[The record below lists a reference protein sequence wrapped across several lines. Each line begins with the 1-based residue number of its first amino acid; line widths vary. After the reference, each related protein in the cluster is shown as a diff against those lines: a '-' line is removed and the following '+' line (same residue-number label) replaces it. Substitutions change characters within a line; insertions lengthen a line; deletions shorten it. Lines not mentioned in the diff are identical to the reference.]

1 MPETINVLFLA
12 AEADPFI
19 KVGGLGDVS
28 GALPRAIRALMPEIT
43 GETKLDLRLV
53 LPMHSAVRADPLRPL
68 AVFPLKR
75 GDSEVQVEVFES
87 VLDGMP
93 VYFISGDPIR
103 NSGSVY
109 SLKAELDAEKYLF
122 FSLAAVELPRQIGWD
137 VDVLHANDWHTA
149 LAAYVNL
156 TRRWEEGS
164 RRVASMLT
172 LHNLP
177 FMGPDISEL
186 LKLYG
191 IPLAQ
196 TDLPEWARV
205 LPLPLGL
212 WAADV
217 ITPVSPGYGEEILG
231 EEFGCGLYDF
241 LATRR
246 SSLHGILNGIDMAS
260 YNPTDDAALESPF
273 SRLTLADRAP
283 NKSALQT
290 RLGLPVHVDA
300 PLLAMVTRMDV
311 QKGVDIAIKAL
322 ASFKKRDFQLVILG
336 TGDPVLEESA
346 RALQA
351 SQPDRIRIE
360 TRFDAQLARQIYA
373 GADLFLMPSRYEPC
387 GLSQM
392 IAMRYGCVPLVRAT
406 GGLRDTVTPDAG
418 FLFEKANPLAFSN
431 ALRKA
436 LKRFPDREV
445 WTNMQLAGMAK
456 DFSWVNSAKQY
467 FELYQS
473 LVLENKPNPIS

>member
-1 MPETINVLFLA
+1 MPDTINVLFLA

-28 GALPRAIRALMPEIT
+28 SALPRAIRALTPEIT
-43 GETKLDLRLV
+43 GETRLDIRLV

-75 GDSEVQVEVFES
+75 GASEVQVEVFES
-87 VLDGMP
+87 TLDGMP

-109 SLKAELDAEKYLF
+109 SLKAELDAEKYVF

-137 VDVLHANDWHTA
+137 VDILHANDWHTA
-149 LAAYVNL
+149 LSVYANL
-156 TRRWEEGS
+156 TKRWEEGS
-164 RRVASMLT
+164 RRVASMVT

-205 LPLPLGL
+205 MPLPLGL

-217 ITPVSPGYGEEILG
+217 ITPVSPGYAEEILG
-231 EEFGCGLYDF
+231 EEFGCGLYEF
-241 LATRR
+241 LSTRR
-246 SSLHGILNGIDMAS
+246 ANLHGILNGIDMAS

-273 SRLTLADRAP
+273 SRLTLEDRTP
-283 NKSALQT
+283 NKIALQN
-290 RLGLPVHVDA
+290 RLGLPVKSDI

-322 ASFKKRDFQLVILG
+322 ESFKKLEFQLVVLG
-336 TGDPVLEESA
+336 TGDPVLEEAA

-351 SQPDRIRIE
+351 AHPERIRIE

-406 GGLRDTVTPDAG
+406 GGLRDTVTPESG
-418 FLFEKANPLAFSN
+418 FLFDKATPLALSN
-431 ALRKA
+431 TLRKA
-436 LKRFPDREV
+436 LKRFPDREA
-445 WTNMQLAGMAK
+445 WSKLQLAGMAK

-467 FELYQS
+467 FELYQA
-473 LVLENKPNPIS
+473 LVIENKPNPIS